1 MPKHIID
8 TGSQTIN
15 GTLSTTAL
23 SSGDCFVKNLII
35 DGFTPD
41 QLYSRALGVNSS
53 LTEYVIDPRTG
64 WTANAAIN
72 GSTTSIAT
80 TTHNIFVTVASTLNS
95 QAYIRTSGFA
105 PERYTYPGDTAPGS
119 NAGINFDR
127 PVYLGWMMYVTSGS
141 NQPLLSS
148 AEGYIRFGHPRAT
161 TTFGQLAHKGFGVY
175 ISNTSLFGAVHDG
188 TTLTTGTTPL
198 YSLAGWPYPVNL
210 IEIISNVGTVY
221 FYVNGVLADT
231 LSGGPTG
238 FTGQEGT
245 GLSVSLKNN
254 ENRNAVLYIAR
265 GRFTFRYLTLPS
277 IQDIIPADLGYNDL
291 PFEFALRGN
300 EIGQACLF
308 TSNTSGA
315 GATAAA
321 HHVTGIVIAIT
332 TTVSSYAGAYFF
344 DNYHTH
350 AGNSGAGARTDKE
363 IDVLLHGVMLRV
375 EPNANWVSR
384 VNIGVGNPTRVVP
397 LANED
402 PAPNLRMWGVEF
414 YYSTTDSGYYGR
426 LYWNSGSATSNY
438 GTPFLIPANAL
449 LINPTTTWFNLVYSI
464 RLRQTPGGEIEVYMN
479 TPTLSQGGG
488 RLPSVPLATMSAT
501 WTNASYSGRHFNI
514 ECAASSAGAPTA
526 GSGVRVRTIYVR
538 AETVP

>member
-8 TGSQTIN
+8 SGNQTIS
-15 GTLSTTAL
+15 GTLSATTL
-23 SSGDCFVKNLII
+23 NSEDCSVKNLVI

-53 LTEYVIDPRTG
+53 ITEYVIDPRTG
-64 WTANAAIN
+64 WTANTAIN
-72 GSTTSIAT
+72 GSTTSIAN
-80 TTHNIFVTVASTLNS
+80 TTHNIFVTVAATQDS

-105 PERYTYPGDTAPGS
+105 PERYTYPGDFSPGANS
-119 NAGINFDR
+119 GINFDR
-127 PVYLGWMMYVTSGS
+127 PLYLGWMMYHTSGS

-148 AEGYIRFGHPRAT
+148 AEGYIRFGHPRSI
-161 TTFGQLAHKGFGVY
+161 TTFGQLAHKGIGVY

-210 IEIISNVGTVY
+210 VEIISNAGTVY
-221 FYVNGVLADT
+221 FYINGVLADT

-238 FTGQEGT
+238 FTGVEGT

-254 ENRNAVLYIAR
+254 ENRGASLYIAR
-265 GRFTFRYLTLPS
+265 GRFTFRYLTSPS
-277 IQDIIPADLGYNDL
+277 VQNIIPEDLGYNDL
-291 PFEFALRGN
+291 PFEFVLRGN

-315 GATAAA
+315 GATVAA
-321 HHVTGIVIAIT
+321 HHVTGINAAIT
-332 TTVSSYAGAYFF
+332 TTTSSYAGAYFY
-344 DNYHTH
+344 DDYHTH
-350 AGNSGAGARTDKE
+350 ASASGASVRTDKE
-363 IDVLLHGVMLRV
+363 INVLLHGVMLRV

-384 VNIGVGNPTRVVP
+384 VNIGVGSPTRVVP

-414 YYSTTDSGYYGR
+414 YYSTTDSVYYGR
-426 LYWNSGSATSNY
+426 LYWNSGSATSNF
-438 GTPFLIPANAL
+438 GTPFLIPGNASL
-449 LINPTTTWFNLVYSI
+449 TDSWFNMVYSL
-464 RLRQTPGGEIEVYMN
+464 RLRQTPSGDIEVYMN
-479 TPTLSQGGG
+479 TPTVLQGGG
-488 RLPSVPLATMSAT
+488 RLSSAPLATMSAS
-501 WTNASYSGRHFNI
+501 WTSTSYSGRHINI

-526 GSGVRVRTIYVR
+526 GTGVRTRVIYVR